1 MVFEIGRIC
10 LKVAGR
16 EAGKLCCI
24 VDVIDKNYVI
34 IDGNVKRRKCNIN
47 HLEPLPQKIE
57 IKKGVDTTTIIK
69 EMSVLNLK
77 VKEKKPK
84 KIEHAEKP
92 MKKRKTKIE
101 DLKPA
106 KKKGK

>member
-1 MVFEIGRIC
+1 MVLEIGRLCWKI
-10 LKVAGR
+10 AGL

-24 VDVIDKNYVI
+24 VDIIDKNYVL
-34 IDGNVKRRKCNIN
+34 IDGNVKRRKCNIS

-57 IKKGVDTTTIIK
+57 IKKGADTSLIIK